1 VVHWRMTSRER
12 VQLALDHREADRVP
26 LDLGS
31 TSVTG
36 MHVSTVYR
44 LRQALGLDRPGTPVK
59 VVECYQMQGEIGA
72 DLLGAVGA
80 DVVGV
85 RSRTARFGFA
95 SDGWKE
101 WRLFDGTPVLVPGL
115 FNTEP
120 DVNGDILQYPEG
132 DTSLPPSGRMPKGGF
147 YFDLIVRQHPIDEE
161 RLDPEDNVEEFRPL
175 PAEALAGFAADART
189 QSATGRAVVLNL
201 GGTSFGDIGQVP
213 GPMLRDPKGIRD
225 IEEWYVSTLTR
236 RPYVR
241 AVFERQCAIALAN
254 LERAHAAIGDLVSV
268 LQVSG
273 ADFGAQTGA
282 FIPPDVY
289 RSLYLPFHKAVNDWV
304 HAHTRWRTFIHSCGS
319 VIDLLPGFI
328 EAGFDILNPVQTSAA
343 GMDPRTLKTRF
354 GDRVVFWGGGVDTQK
369 TLPFGTPGEVRREV
383 TGRLAV
389 FSPGGGFVF
398 NPVHNVQ
405 AGVPIENLRAL
416 YDTVRERGAY
426 R

>member
-1 VVHWRMTSRER
+1 
-12 VQLALDHREADRVP
+12 
-26 LDLGS
+26 
-31 TSVTG
+31 
-36 MHVSTVYR
+36 
-44 LRQALGLDRPGTPVK
+44 
-59 VVECYQMQGEIGA
+59 
-72 DLLGAVGA
+72 
-80 DVVGV
+80 
-85 RSRTARFGFA
+85 
-95 SDGWKE
+95 
-101 WRLFDGTPVLVPGL
+101 
-115 FNTEP
+115 
-120 DVNGDILQYPEG
+120 
-132 DTSLPPSGRMPKGGF
+132 MPKGGF

-175 PAEALAGFAADART
+175 SAEALAGFAADARAL
-189 QSATGRAVVLNL
+189 SATGRAVVLNI

-225 IEEWYVSTLTR
+225 VEEWYVSTLTR
-236 RPYVR
+236 RDYVR

-254 LERAHAAIGDLVSV
+254 LERAHAAVGDLVSV

-273 ADFGAQTGA
+273 TDFGAQTGA

-343 GMDPRTLKTRF
+343 GMDPRTLKARF

-369 TLPFGTPGEVRREV
+369 TLPFGTPAEVRREV

-405 AGVPIENLRAL
+405 AAVPIENLRVL